1 MVNLTVIS
9 QLITANHILSY
20 YNVLDALGHVSVRNP
35 DNSSTFFLSSDKP
48 SALVASQADI
58 VEYRISDAQPVDPSA
73 PQGYVERYIHSE
85 IMKRYPSVNSVVHS
99 HSENIVPYTL
109 IDVPM
114 EPIFPPSAGVGSGMP
129 NFDPETVYNSTQV
142 HNLLINT
149 PQLGAA
155 LASYFSSQPKSDN
168 TTIAHEG
175 VLQRGHGFSVTGQSI
190 ELAVYRAV
198 YAQVNARMQTTA
210 IQLAGASGLGIDKIK
225 YMNTREW
232 MDAAT
237 GRDFNR
243 AWDLW
248 VAQVQTYP
256 GGLYQNTLANTYP
269 AGV

>member
-20 YNVLDALGHVSVRNP
+20 YNVVDALGHVSVRNP
-35 DNSSTFFLSSDKP
+35 DNSSTFFLSADMAP
-48 SALVASQADI
+48 ALVSSEADI
-58 VEYRISDAQPVDPSA
+58 VEYQISDAQPVDPSA

-85 IMKRYPSVNSVVHS
+85 ILKRYPSVNSVVHS

-109 IDVPM
+109 IDVAPK
-114 EPIFPPSAGVGSGMP
+114 PIFPPSAGIGTGMP
-129 NFDPETVYNSTQV
+129 NFDPEPYYNSTQV

-155 LASYFSSQPKSDN
+155 LASILSSQPNSTN
-168 TTIAHEG
+168 STLVHQGA
-175 VLQRGHGFSVTGQSI
+175 LQRGHGFSVTGDSI

-210 IQLAGASGLGIDKIK
+210 IQLAGASGLGVDSIK
-225 YMNTREW
+225 YMSTREW

-248 VAQVQTYP
+248 VAQVQDYP
-256 GGLYQNTLANTYP
+256 GHLYHNALANTYP